1 MALNLVYTKFLMLG
15 IFWYIKNVYIPSHTK
30 MELESSNKVRRMAL
44 PKVKIEVEPDKIV
57 KTEVIA
63 SYRITIPK
71 DVRKDLGIEIGDTVI
86 IAILGVE
93 KSSKKKRR
101 K

>member
-1 MALNLVYTKFLMLG
+1 
-15 IFWYIKNVYIPSHTK
+15 
-30 MELESSNKVRRMAL
+30 MAL

-93 KSSKKKRR
+93 KSSKKEKKKSRR
-101 K
+101 R